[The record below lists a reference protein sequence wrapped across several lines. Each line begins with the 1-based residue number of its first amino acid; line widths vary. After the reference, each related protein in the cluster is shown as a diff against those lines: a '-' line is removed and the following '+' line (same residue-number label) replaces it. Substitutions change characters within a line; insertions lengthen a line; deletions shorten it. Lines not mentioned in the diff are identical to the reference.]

1 MNLKSKKID
10 ELKLMQSYPR
20 LYIANYFSDL
30 KRQVDLTFA
39 LKLDKKQ
46 KYLEIIDKIELIES
60 ESYKIKAFNTFDFE
74 LNQKL
79 KFCLGTTGF
88 ESTE

>member
-46 KYLEIIDKIELIES
+46 KYFKIIDEIELIES
-60 ESYKIKAFNTFDFE
+60 ESYKIKPFHTFDKE
-74 LNQKL
+74 IQQLEDNHD
-79 KFCLGTTGF
+79 
-88 ESTE
+88 